1 MEKFCQ
7 SCAMPLNLHGL
18 DVRGSEKDGTKS
30 SIYCSYCYVSGRF
43 VEPDISFE
51 EMLVKGKTAISNGQG
66 NAFVKWL
73 MKASYPMMLKKTKRW
88 KA

>member
-1 MEKFCQ
+1 M

-30 SIYCSYCYVSGRF
+30 SIYCSYCYVNGRF

-51 EMLVKGKTAISNGQG
+51 EMLAKGKTAISNGQG

>member
-1 MEKFCQ
+1 M

-30 SIYCSYCYVSGRF
+30 SIYCSYCYVNGRF

-51 EMLVKGKTAISNGQG
+51 EMLAKGKTAISNGQG
-66 NAFVKWL
+66 NALVKWL

-88 KA
+88 KV

>member
-18 DVRGSEKDGTKS
+18 DVHGSEKDGTKS
-30 SIYCSYCYVSGRF
+30 SIYCSYCYVNGRF

-51 EMLVKGKTAISNGQG
+51 EMLAKGKTAISNGQG
-66 NAFVKWL
+66 NAFIKWL

>member
-1 MEKFCQ
+1 M

-30 SIYCSYCYVSGRF
+30 FIYCSYCYVNGRF

-51 EMLVKGKTAISNGQG
+51 EMLAKGKTAISNGQG

>member
-30 SIYCSYCYVSGRF
+30 SIYCSYCYVNGRF

-51 EMLVKGKTAISNGQG
+51 EMLAKGKTAISNGQG

-73 MKASYPMMLKKTKRW
+73 MKAGYPMMLKKTKRW